1 MSSNIRDS
9 NDTFELF
16 GIPIRPTQ
24 IGLGGAPAGGHGWGV
39 RDDSA
44 ASNAITCAIE
54 NGVTFFDTAD
64 VYGLGLAETL
74 LARCLDAVCGSRSS
88 VVIATKAGVAWDD
101 HGCTRRDS
109 TPAYLL
115 RAAEASLQRLRTDC
129 IDLYYLHWSDGS
141 TPLGDSLEAL
151 VTLRKQGK
159 IRAIGVSNVNSN
171 DLIQHREIGI
181 AAIQVKGN
189 LLEPHDAIKMAE
201 TARILGAKV
210 ICYSGLADG
219 LLSGSMK
226 INQRFSADDHRSK
239 YPLFQ
244 PGVFEA
250 TLDRVAHVVATARQF
265 NRTAAQLSLR
275 WLLDSGC
282 ADAVLCGAT
291 KPHHVRENIG
301 AFGWRLRPH
310 EISELSRLVG
320 GANTKAC

>member
-16 GIPIRPTQ
+16 GIPIRPSQ

-115 RAAEASLQRLRTDC
+115 KAAEASLQRLRTDC

-201 TARILGAKV
+201 VARILGAKV

-320 GANTKAC
+320 VANTKAC

>member
-1 MSSNIRDS
+1 
-9 NDTFELF
+9 
-16 GIPIRPTQ
+16 
-24 IGLGGAPAGGHGWGV
+24 V

-115 RAAEASLQRLRTDC
+115 KAAEASLQRLRTDC

-201 TARILGAKV
+201 VARILGAKV

-320 GANTKAC
+320 VANTKAC